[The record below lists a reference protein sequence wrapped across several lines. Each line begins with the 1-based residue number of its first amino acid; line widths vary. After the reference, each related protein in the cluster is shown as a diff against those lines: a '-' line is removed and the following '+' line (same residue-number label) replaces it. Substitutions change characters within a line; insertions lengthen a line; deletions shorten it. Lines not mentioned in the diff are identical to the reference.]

1 VFIALR
7 DLRFAR
13 GRFGLMATVIGLIS
27 LLVVLLSGLTTGLS
41 DQSVSAITSLP
52 ADHIAF
58 AAPAAGDTMSFTTSR
73 VTGSQ
78 SESVARQE
86 GVEAAEPLGIAP
98 ARLSAHGKE
107 VAVAAFGADP
117 GTFLSPA
124 GLRDGTVVLSRE
136 LAKDE
141 RLTVGDTV
149 AVGGDTLTV
158 AALADHASF
167 NHLPVAWITR
177 SAWRELD
184 AAGGA
189 DGTVIAIR
197 TNGSDDLPDLPALDS
212 ANHTLTTDRAGALT
226 GIGSY
231 TAENGSLTLMR
242 VLLLAVSALV
252 VGAFFTVWTIQR
264 TPDLAVLKAMGA
276 STGYLVKDALVQALA
291 VLMIGGVVGTLLAAG
306 LGWVAAR
313 AVPFVVSPATTVT
326 PLLALLVVGMAGAAS
341 SLRRIATVD
350 PLTALGAAR

>member
-1 VFIALR
+1 MFIALR

-41 DQSVSAITSLP
+41 DQSVSAIASLQ

-58 AAPAAGDTMSFTTSR
+58 AAPAAGDTMSFSASR

-78 SESVARQE
+78 SESVASQE
-86 GVEAAEPLGIAP
+86 GVEAATPLGIAP
-98 ARLSAHGKE
+98 AQLSARGKE
-107 VAVAAFGADP
+107 IAVAAFGVDP
-117 GTFLSPA
+117 GTFLSPT
-124 GLRDGTVVLSRE
+124 GLRDGAVVLSRE
-136 LAKDE
+136 LATDE
-141 RLTVGDTV
+141 KLTVGDTV
-149 AVGGDTLTV
+149 TVGGDSLTI
-158 AALADHASF
+158 AALADQASF
-167 NHLPVAWITR
+167 NHMPVAWIAR
-177 SAWRELD
+177 SAWRKLD
-184 AAGGA
+184 AVGGA
-189 DGTVIAIR
+189 EGTVIAIR
-197 TNGSDDLPDLPALDS
+197 TNGSADLAALDS
-212 ANHTLTTDRAGALT
+212 ASQTLTTDRGGALS

-264 TPDLAVLKAMGA
+264 TPDLAVLKAIGA

-291 VLMIGGVVGTLLAAG
+291 VLMIGGVAGTLLAAG

-313 AVPFVVSPATTVT
+313 AVPFVVSPATTLL
-326 PLLALLVVGMAGAAS
+326 PLLALLVVGMVGAAS

>member
-1 VFIALR
+1 MFIALR

-27 LLVVLLSGLTTGLS
+27 LLVVLLSRLTTGLS
-41 DQSVSAITSLP
+41 DQSVSAIASLP

-58 AAPAAGDTMSFTTSR
+58 AAPAAGDKMSFSTSR

-78 SESVARQE
+78 SDSLARGK
-86 GVEAAEPLGIAP
+86 GVEATTPLGIAP
-98 ARLSAHGKE
+98 AQLSARGKRI
-107 VAVAAFGADP
+107 AVAAFGADP

-124 GLRDGTVVLSRE
+124 GLRDGSVVLSRQ

-141 RLTVGDTV
+141 KLTVGDSV
-149 AVGGDTLTV
+149 AVGGDTLTI
-158 AALADHASF
+158 AALADQASF
-167 NHLPVAWITR
+167 NHMPVAWIAR
-177 SAWRELD
+177 SAWRKLD

-189 DGTVIAIR
+189 EGTVIAMRI
-197 TNGSDDLPDLPALDS
+197 NGSADLAALDL
-212 ANHTLTTDRAGALT
+212 ANHTLTTDRSGALT

-242 VLLLAVSALV
+242 ILLLAVSALV

-264 TPDLAVLKAMGA
+264 TPDLAVLKAIGA

-291 VLMIGGVVGTLLAAG
+291 VLILGGGAGTLLAAG
-306 LGWVAAR
+306 LGWAAAR
-313 AVPFVVSPATTVT
+313 AVPFVVSPATTLI
-326 PLLALLVVGMAGAAS
+326 PLLALLAVGMVGAAS
-341 SLRRIATVD
+341 SLHRIATVD

>member
-13 GRFGLMATVIGLIS
+13 GRFGLMATVIALIS

-41 DQSVSAITSLP
+41 DQSVSAIASLP
-52 ADHIAF
+52 DDHIAF
-58 AAPAAGDTMSFTTSR
+58 AAPAAGEKMSFTTSR

-78 SESVARQE
+78 SESVAGQK
-86 GVEAAEPLGIAP
+86 GVQAAAPLGIAP
-98 ARLSAHGKE
+98 AQLSAHGKE
-107 VAVAAFGADP
+107 IAVAAFGADP
-117 GTFLSPA
+117 GSFLSPT

-136 LAKDE
+136 LATHEK
-141 RLTVGDTV
+141 LTVGDKV
-149 AVGGDTLTV
+149 AVGGDTLTI

-167 NHLPVAWITR
+167 NHMPVAWIAR
-177 SAWRELD
+177 SAWRKLD

-189 DGTVIAIR
+189 EGTVIAMR
-197 TNGSDDLPDLPALDS
+197 TNGSADLTALDL
-212 ANHTLTTDRAGALT
+212 ANHTLTTDRQGALA

-242 VLLLAVSALV
+242 ILLLAVSALV

-276 STGYLVKDALVQALA
+276 STGYLVKDALVQALT
-291 VLMIGGVVGTLLAAG
+291 VLMIGGGVGTLLAAG
-306 LGWVAAR
+306 LGWVAAQT
-313 AVPFVVSPATTVT
+313 VPFVVSPATTLI
-326 PLLALLVVGMAGAAS
+326 PLLALLAVGMVGAAS